1 GLVAAAGLA
10 LLAVTIA
17 LALTFGRG
25 PDGWLFAYDIVM
37 PWRAPRVIAALAAGA
52 MLAMAGTLMQRLT
65 ANPMASPE
73 LLGINAGA
81 IFGLLA

>member
-1 GLVAAAGLA
+1 RRNVEPPGGGAGVVARRLARPGLVAAAGLA

-52 MLAMAGTLMQRLT
+52 MLAMAGTLMQR
-65 ANPMASPE
+65 
-73 LLGINAGA
+73 
-81 IFGLLA
+81 